1 MKGNLTIL
9 TVFGAILLLLW
20 TCKGGEKKTV
30 VNNIAVAKVYDK
42 YLYLKDIQHIFPK
55 NVTKQDSI
63 EMAQSYINTWIK
75 NQLILRKAEMNLTPE
90 ELDIQ
95 EQLDNY
101 RSSLLIYKYEE
112 QMVKQKTDTIFTEDE
127 LKTYYEQN
135 TPNFVLEESLIKAL
149 YLKIPKTAPDIEKV
163 KTWYKSS
170 NKEDIKKLDSYCYN
184 YATKYDYFENQW
196 INFSLIKR
204 ELPQTITDESEYLK
218 NNSFIEQEDAGFY
231 YLIYV
236 KDKNLAGS
244 LAPYAF
250 VKGRIKDILL
260 NKRKVKFLSDLETNI
275 YNDAQDHNSFEIYNI
290 EKK

>member
-9 TVFGAILLLLW
+9 TVFGAVLLLLW
-20 TCKGGEKKTV
+20 NCKGGSKPV
-30 VNNIAVAKVYDK
+30 VNNVAVAKVYDK
-42 YLYLKDIQHIFPK
+42 YLYTKDIQHIFPK

-63 EMAQSYINTWIK
+63 ELAQSYINTWIK
-75 NQLILRKAEMNLTPE
+75 NQLILRKAEMNLSPE

-112 QMVKQKTDTIFTEDE
+112 QMVKQKTDTTFTEEE
-127 LKTYYEQN
+127 LKKYYDEN
-135 TPNFVLEESLIKAL
+135 TPNFVLDESLVKAL
-149 YLKIPKTAPDIEKV
+149 YLKIPKTAPDIENV
-163 KTWYKSS
+163 KTWYKSN

-196 INFSLIKR
+196 VSFSLIKR
-204 ELPQTITDESEYLK
+204 ELPKNIDDETEYLK
-218 NNSFIEQEDAGFY
+218 NNNFIELEDAGFY
-231 YLIYV
+231 YLVYI

-250 VKGRIKDILL
+250 TKGKIKDILL

-275 YNDAQDHNSFEIYNI
+275 FNDAQDHNSFEIYNI

>member
-9 TVFGAILLLLW
+9 SVYGAILLLLW
-20 TCKGGEKKTV
+20 TCKGGDKTV
-30 VNNIAVAKVYDK
+30 VNNVAVAKVYDK

-55 NVTKQDSI
+55 NVTKQDSVD
-63 EMAQSYINTWIK
+63 MAQSYINTWIK

-95 EQLDNY
+95 EQIDNY

-112 QMVKQKTDTIFTEDE
+112 QMVKQKIDTTFTEEE
-127 LKTYYEQN
+127 LKKYYDEN

-149 YLKIPKTAPDIEKV
+149 YLKIPKTAPDIENV
-163 KTWYKSS
+163 KTWYKSN

-196 INFSLIKR
+196 VSFSLIKR
-204 ELPQTITDESEYLK
+204 ELPKSISDETEYLK
-218 NNSFIEQEDAGFY
+218 QNSFIEQEDDGFY
-231 YLIYV
+231 YLIYI

-250 VKGRIKDILL
+250 VKGKIKDILL

-275 YNDAQDHNSFEIYNI
+275 FNDAQDHNTFEIYNI